1 MPKADD
7 GSMQFLFVV
16 KFYPESVDEEL
27 IQDITRHLF
36 FLQIKQTIVS
46 MDLYCPPE
54 AAILLAS
61 YAAQAAYGDCSEN
74 VHLELDRVCTQL
86 RPCCQVSA
94 SFSYYLK
101 QSSNSTTCRR
111 ICGTRGFAS
120 GGRTTTAFHSTSTSV
135 CRNE

>member
-1 MPKADD
+1 MAKDDD

-74 VHLELDRVCTQL
+74 VHLELDRVHTQMGT
-86 RPCCQVSA
+86 CQTSNCSFQLLPQAVIEQYDMSA
-94 SFSYYLK
+94 DMWHE
-101 QSSNSTTCRR
+101 R
-111 ICGTRGFAS
+111 IRKWWTNNHGLS
-120 GGRTTTAFHSTSTSV
+120 QYV
-135 CRNE
+135 